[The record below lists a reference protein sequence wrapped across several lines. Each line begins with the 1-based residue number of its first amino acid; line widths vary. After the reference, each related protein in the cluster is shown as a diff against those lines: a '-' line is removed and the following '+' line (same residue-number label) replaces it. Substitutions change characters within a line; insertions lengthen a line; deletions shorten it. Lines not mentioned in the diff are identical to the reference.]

1 MALKIV
7 GRIIYSLTLLLGV
20 ITAIFL
26 LVHLSGDPVAG
37 LVPPGASE
45 VDRNIVRQAYG
56 LDRPLAEQYGLMLK
70 RLMSGDLGESWRQ
83 GRPALTAVV
92 ERLPAS
98 LLLTLSALTIA
109 TIVGIGFGL
118 LAGSR
123 VNGWVDYLVRMLSV
137 TSQSIP
143 TFLLGVLL
151 VLAFAV
157 NRQWFPASGFTT
169 ARSLVLPAVT
179 LAVFP
184 AALIA
189 RLVRSGTAEAMASDY
204 VRTARG
210 KGLSQSAV
218 LVRHVLKNALI
229 PALGYVGFQ
238 VAFLFGGAVVVEQVF
253 AYPGMGLLALNAAA
267 DRDLPVIEAYVVVVA
282 LLLIMVNAAVG
293 IVSLSLDPRI
303 GEVTT

>member
-293 IVSLSLDPRI
+293 IVSLWLDPRI

>member
-1 MALKIV
+1 
-7 GRIIYSLTLLLGV
+7 LGV

-45 VDRNIVRQAYG
+45 VDRNTVRQAYG
-56 LDRPLAEQYGLMLK
+56 LNRPLAEQYGLMLK

-109 TIVGIGFGL
+109 TIVGIGVGL
-118 LAGSR
+118 LAGSL
-123 VNGWVDYLVRMLSV
+123 VYGWADYLVRMLSV
-137 TSQSIP
+137 TGQSIP
-143 TFLLGVLL
+143 TFLLGVFL

-184 AALIA
+184 TALIA

-238 VAFLFGGAVVVEQVF
+238 AAFLFGGAVVVEQVF

-293 IVSLSLDPRI
+293 IVSLWLDPRI
-303 GEVTT
+303 GEVTK